1 MCSEVSGG
9 LCIYRKGFHVDEGSA
24 IPKQFYCQNNCG
36 LRSNRRRSQS
46 DSEAIGVSRLGQ
58 SGISNAGEG
67 EII

>member
-46 DSEAIGVSRLGQ
+46 DSSRLGQ